1 MTTLTLFACTDT
13 EVGKI
18 KQVPTPTPHAP
29 YIAKA
34 TPTPKYVM
42 ISERSDKQKLFFN
55 SVVALQYMSLMRYS
69 Q

>member
-1 MTTLTLFACTDT
+1 MKKLIIILMTTLTLFACTDT

-34 TPTPKYVM
+34 TPTPKYGVT
-42 ISERSDKQKLFFN
+42 D
-55 SVVALQYMSLMRYS
+55 V
-69 Q
+69 